1 MQIILTRSINKL
13 SLQKYKIFKIDNFK
27 SHKIN
32 NLLSQP
38 YKYSF
43 IFNTED
49 LIQLDIDDFN
59 EFNKIYIRK
68 LLKKKCILFIIY
80 SNRKLIYTTWI
91 SVSNQTHKFID
102 STSFKFLEKKKDF
115 AVWGNAYTHNNFRNL
130 GLNKFALQESI
141 NYLNSIGLNY
151 TFSSVNYKNLFS
163 INSYTKLKSYFTY
176 ELKVI
181 KILFLR
187 LIFR

>member
-1 MQIILTRSINKL
+1 MFTRISNADNSTRSINKL

-68 LLKKKCILFIIY
+68 FLKKCILFIIY

-102 STSFKFLEKKKDF
+102 STHL
-115 AVWGNAYTHNNFRNL
+115 NF
-130 GLNKFALQESI
+130 
-141 NYLNSIGLNY
+141 
-151 TFSSVNYKNLFS
+151 
-163 INSYTKLKSYFTY
+163 
-176 ELKVI
+176 
-181 KILFLR
+181 
-187 LIFR
+187 